1 MLFDDK
7 IFDEEMKDFLLK
19 VEMDKDGNINYDGM
33 YQIQIGLGV
42 YVNINVEDIDIRRE
56 GLYCIVIIK

>member
-33 YQIQIGLGV
+33 Y
-42 YVNINVEDIDIRRE
+42 
-56 GLYCIVIIK
+56 